1 MHSRVLLQSF
11 VQRRWPAPAAR
22 IAAAAMLTASSLL
35 GQDHLPE
42 AFRGNSLAGW
52 TTLEGQA
59 VIQGWEAS
67 GGEIRLNRTAGRG
80 GHIFTAA
87 EFSDFD
93 LSFEWKIAARGNS
106 GLKYRVCKYGKQ
118 TLGLEYQICDEPE
131 GRPLNR
137 KSAGALYDLYE
148 PAAERVLKPAGE
160 WNAAR
165 IVVRGDRIEH
175 WLNCGLIV
183 AATVGDEQ
191 WRRRIAE
198 SKFAAEE
205 KFGENR
211 CGQIMLTDHGSDV
224 AYRHF
229 VFRPLTTAP

>member
-1 MHSRVLLQSF
+1 M
-11 VQRRWPAPAAR
+11 
-22 IAAAAMLTASSLL
+22 
-35 GQDHLPE
+35 
-42 AFRGNSLAGW
+42 
-52 TTLEGQA
+52 
-59 VIQGWEAS
+59 QGWEAS
-67 GGEIRLNRTAGRG
+67 NGEIRLNRTAGRG
-80 GHIFTAA
+80 GHIVTAA

-131 GRPLNR
+131 GRPLGR

-148 PAAERVLKPAGE
+148 PASERVLKPAGE

-175 WLNCGLIV
+175 WLNGAPVV

-198 SKFAAEE
+198 SKFADEE
-205 KFGENR
+205 KFGENKS
-211 CGQIMLTDHGSDV
+211 GQIMLTDHGSDV
-224 AYRHF
+224 AYRNF
-229 VFRPLTTAP
+229 VFRTLTTAP

>member
-1 MHSRVLLQSF
+1 
-11 VQRRWPAPAAR
+11 
-22 IAAAAMLTASSLL
+22 MLTASSVL
-35 GQDHLPE
+35 GQDQLPE

-52 TTLEGQA
+52 TTLEGRP
-59 VIQGWEAS
+59 VMQGWEAS
-67 GGEIRLNRTAGRG
+67 GGEIHLNRTAGQG
-80 GHIFTAA
+80 GHIVTAA
-87 EFSDFD
+87 ELSDFD
-93 LSFEWKIAARGNS
+93 MSFEWKIAARGNS

-137 KSAGALYDLYE
+137 KSAGALYGLYE
-148 PAAERVLKPAGE
+148 PAAERMLKPAGE

-175 WLNCGLIV
+175 WLNGGQIV
-183 AATVGDEQ
+183 AAIVGDEE

-198 SKFAAEE
+198 SKFADEE
-205 KFGENR
+205 NLGENKS
-211 CGQIMLTDHGSDV
+211 GQIMLTDHGSDV

-229 VFRPLTTAP
+229 VFRPRATAP